1 MRKTPYNKA
10 RHEKGYVL
18 VIALVIMVIGALLI
32 GTMLSYLDT
41 SMTLATK
48 SEETS
53 HTYYAAD
60 AGLEDALWN
69 IQYNEAFT
77 LPEEGQPEEW
87 QIPGQ
92 INGKTIDVTVSKEP
106 GEGDWTYRI
115 TSTATGDDGSGT
127 VESYVYLSTTTIEH
141 TSIEPLLAFDYAIFS
156 GEEDLEMTGSTQ
168 VKSYPVPNG
177 GNIYANGSI
186 TLKGSV
192 KVYGDAKATDSIE
205 TVGSAEI
212 YGNETQYLNP
222 PLECPSDDEIQA
234 MADQYKSEAEAGG
247 IHDDDYTIA
256 GSGSY
261 ALGPIHITGDLRISG
276 SGVIQLQGT
285 VYVDGNIDKSGSFE
299 IDGPGTLLAEGRID
313 ITGSGLLQ
321 PENLPLIMSL
331 STEMGSPGAIKCTG
345 STDISAVLY
354 APYGRVKLSGSADI
368 YGSVV
373 GAEII
378 ITGSRTI
385 TYCTDLGNREDLP
398 GEEVI
403 VTEVVH
409 NNPEVLSYT
418 IN

>member
-1 MRKTPYNKA
+1 MYNKA

-18 VIALVIMVIGALLI
+18 VMALAIMVIGALLI

-41 SMTLATK
+41 SLTLATK
-48 SEETS
+48 SEERS
-53 HTYYAAD
+53 HIYYAAD

-77 LPEEGQPEEW
+77 LPGDGQPEEW
-87 QIPGQ
+87 QLPEP
-92 INGKTIDVTVSKEP
+92 INGKIVDVTVSKEP
-106 GEGDWTYRI
+106 GAGDWIYRI
-115 TSTATGDDGSGT
+115 TSTATGDDGSST
-127 VESYVYLSTTTIEH
+127 VESYVYLTTTTIEH

-156 GEEDLEMTGSTQ
+156 GKEDLEMTGSTQ
-168 VKSYPVPNG
+168 VKSDPVQNE

-192 KVYGDAKATDSIE
+192 KVYGDAIATDYIK
-205 TVGSAEI
+205 TTGSATI
-212 YGNETQYLNP
+212 TGNRTQYLDP
-222 PLECPSDDEIQA
+222 PLDCPSDADIQA
-234 MADQYKSEAEAGG
+234 MADQYKAKAEAGG
-247 IHDDDYTIA
+247 THNGDYTIT
-256 GSGSY
+256 GSGAY
-261 ALGPIHITGDLRISG
+261 KLGPIHITGDLRISG

-299 IDGPGTLLAEGRID
+299 IAGPGTLLAEGRID

-321 PENLPLIMSL
+321 PENLPVIISL
-331 STEMGSPGAIKCTG
+331 STEMGSQGAIKCTG

>member
-1 MRKTPYNKA
+1 MYNKS

-18 VIALVIMVIGALLI
+18 VMALVIMVIGALLI

-41 SMTLATK
+41 SLTLATK

-87 QIPGQ
+87 QIPEQ

-141 TSIEPLLAFDYAIFS
+141 TSIKPLLAFDYAIFS
-156 GEEDLEMTGSTQ
+156 GEEDLEITGSTQ
-168 VKSYPVPNG
+168 VKSYPVQNE

-186 TLKGSV
+186 TLKGSA
-192 KVYGDAKATDSIE
+192 KVYGDAIATDSIE

-212 YGNETQYLNP
+212 YGNETEFHP
-222 PLECPSDDEIQA
+222 PLEYPSDDEIQA
-234 MADQYKSEAEAGG
+234 MADQYKGEAEAVS
-247 IHDDDYTIA
+247 IHDGDYIIT

-331 STEMGSPGAIKCTG
+331 STEMGSQGAIKCTG